1 MALTPTQDAILS
13 LLNLSILAYD
23 GRGQVNRYE
32 VWNVREHGRDLI
44 LWTRVAGTERV
55 ISVGPRGKVI
65 QLNSERQEEIA
76 DLLLAERLIAS
87 LPGLESARRHQLE
100 ASTSGIKHVRRASQ

>member
-23 GRGQVNRYE
+23 SRGQAGHYE

-44 LWTRVAGTERV
+44 LWTRVAGRERV
-55 ISVGPRGKVI
+55 VSIGPRGKVI
-65 QLNSERQEEIA
+65 QLNSEGQEEMA

-87 LPGLESARRHQLE
+87 LPGLQGTRRSQLE
-100 ASTSGIKHVRRASQ
+100 AATSGVKHVRRASQ

>member
-1 MALTPTQDAILS
+1 MALTPTQDAVLS

-23 GRGQVNRYE
+23 GRGAAVRYDR
-32 VWNVREHGRDLI
+32 WNVREHGRDLI

-55 ISVGPRGKVI
+55 ISIGARGKVI
-65 QLNSERQEEIA
+65 QLNSDGQEEVA

-87 LPGLESARRHQLE
+87 LPGLQAARRNKLE
-100 ASTSGIKHVRRASQ
+100 APTSGIKHVSRAG